1 MKRETP
7 NRQTLKRGMLLAALV
22 SLAAAKGSLADTNI
36 ALNKPVLMN
45 GVFDDPTHAVL
56 VTDGI
61 FMPEGTVYT
70 DGLSW
75 LADANSV
82 DVDLQGLY
90 TINALTVQAD
100 DNDAYIMQYLDSGG
114 VYQTLWNVPNEDF
127 INGNDVFGLQTRPD
141 PMNDN
146 AVYTLPVP
154 VTTSRLRLLG
164 DTSYTDHAYA
174 VSQIAAFG
182 NAFSSVPEPGAA
194 ALLASG
200 MLAMGGLALRR
211 RRESHHA

>member
-1 MKRETP
+1 MKRGLL
-7 NRQTLKRGMLLAALV
+7 NKRTLKRGMLLAGLV

-56 VTDGI
+56 VTDGV
-61 FMPEGTVYT
+61 FMPQGTVYT

-90 TINALTVQAD
+90 TINALSVQAD
-100 DNDAYIMQYLDSGG
+100 DNDAYILQYLDSGG

-127 INGNDVFGLQTRPD
+127 IGGNNVFGLQTRPD
-141 PMNDN
+141 PLNDN

-154 VTTSRLRLLG
+154 ITTSSLRLIG

-182 NAFSSVPEPGAA
+182 NAFTTVPEPGAA
-194 ALLASG
+194 ALLTAGLLAFGG
-200 MLAMGGLALRR
+200 MAARR
-211 RRESHHA
+211 RGR